1 MNVSACILILILIV
15 VWLYPY
21 QINKW
26 NYDFCLC
33 YRYCDTSAL
42 PGWGVTVMV
51 SEQRL
56 FPVENLKIV
65 IKTCEEWMPPRRPP
79 RRNTRTNHERNNTS
93 SNETPVD
100 PNIINAINQ
109 AVAGLLPNL
118 VAQTAEAV
126 IQQTHHPERTNTNPT
141 SGGETRENTT
151 NNITYSIDIWI
162 SKFQKQK

>member
-1 MNVSACILILILIV
+1 MNVSACILILILMV

-42 PGWGVTVMV
+42 PGWGVTAMV

-65 IKTCEEWMPPRRPP
+65 IKTCEEWVDIYDRIQLDLLFGLTPMSILIDA
-79 RRNTRTNHERNNTS
+79 S
-93 SNETPVD
+93 SSSAT
-100 PNIINAINQ
+100 
-109 AVAGLLPNL
+109 
-118 VAQTAEAV
+118 
-126 IQQTHHPERTNTNPT
+126 
-141 SGGETRENTT
+141 
-151 NNITYSIDIWI
+151 
-162 SKFQKQK
+162 